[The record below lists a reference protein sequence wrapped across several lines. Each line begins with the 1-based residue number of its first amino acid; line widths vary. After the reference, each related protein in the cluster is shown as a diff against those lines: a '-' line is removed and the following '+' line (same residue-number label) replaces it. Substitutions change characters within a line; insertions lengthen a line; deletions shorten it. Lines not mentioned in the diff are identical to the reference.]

1 VEKLLYPLWKNERL
15 TGDEFREELLGKLA
29 PELTALADVHGLR
42 ICVADSAV
50 AAAAGRRME
59 GCAPVPDAMISLWV
73 DFAGTAER
81 WEPLIDAHVQRKAA
95 YLVAEGEPL
104 VNQSAHPSGP
114 GERVYGMCHVVFLSA
129 PEEMSFVD
137 FLATWKDSHTQV
149 AVETQ
154 STFGYRQN
162 LVVRRLTEDARPC
175 HAVVEENFPPEAM
188 ADDHAFYATG
198 GDEVVLQTHMSKM
211 MESCARFIDFDSLDV
226 IPMSEYLVKPLLQ
239 SPEASSTPAHG
250 SGSH

>member
-1 VEKLLYPLWKNERL
+1 M
-15 TGDEFREELLGKLA
+15 A
-29 PELTALADVHGLR
+29 PELAVLGGVHGLR

-59 GCAPVPDAMISLWV
+59 GCAPVPDAMLSLWV
-73 DFAGTAER
+73 DFAGAAAR
-81 WEPLIDAHVQRKAA
+81 WEPLIDTHVERRTA

-104 VNQSAHPSGP
+104 VNQSAHPSKP
-114 GERVYGMCHVVFLSA
+114 GERMYGMCHVVFLSA
-129 PEEMSFVD
+129 PAAMSHED

-149 AVETQ
+149 AIDTQ

-162 LVVRRLTEDARPC
+162 LVVRRLSDDARPC

-198 GDEVVLQTHMSKM
+198 GDEVVPREHMQAM
-211 MESCARFIDFDSLDV
+211 MASCARFIDFDTIDV
-226 IPMSEYLVKPLLQ
+226 IPMSEYLVKPLVQ
-239 SPEASSTPAHG
+239 
-250 SGSH
+250 